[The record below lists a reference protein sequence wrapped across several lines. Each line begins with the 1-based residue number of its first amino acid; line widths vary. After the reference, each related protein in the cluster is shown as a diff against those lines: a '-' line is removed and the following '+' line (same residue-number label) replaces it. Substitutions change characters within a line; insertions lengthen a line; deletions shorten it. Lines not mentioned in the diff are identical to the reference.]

1 MRIAKIKWAM
11 PHCYALIF
19 FIIILVALLTWCI
32 PSGSFDY
39 HSVTLPGGETKTLV
53 IPGSYHLL
61 DKVSSEGDLRQGI
74 TAVLAAP
81 MEGIIKAADVVAFV
95 LIVGGAF
102 GIFYVLA
109 QLSGVWWRW
118 LNAWQVK
125 EFWLSLSQ

>member
-53 IPGSYHLL
+53 IPGSYRRTGRA
-61 DKVSSEGDLRQGI
+61 DGGDYQGRRR
-74 TAVLAAP
+74 
-81 MEGIIKAADVVAFV
+81 
-95 LIVGGAF
+95 
-102 GIFYVLA
+102 
-109 QLSGVWWRW
+109 SGVCAHCWWR
-118 LNAWQVK
+118 
-125 EFWLSLSQ
+125 FWHYFTYWRN

>member
-74 TAVLAAP
+74 AAVLAAP
-81 MEGIIKAADVVAFV
+81 MEGDYQ
-95 LIVGGAF
+95 GRRR
-102 GIFYVLA
+102 
-109 QLSGVWWRW
+109 SGVCAHCWWR
-118 LNAWQVK
+118 
-125 EFWLSLSQ
+125 FWHYFTYWRN

>member
-53 IPGSYHLL
+53 IPVVL
-61 DKVSSEGDLRQGI
+61 SSAGQSQQRGRFTSGYCRRTGRADGGDYQGRRR
-74 TAVLAAP
+74 
-81 MEGIIKAADVVAFV
+81 
-95 LIVGGAF
+95 
-102 GIFYVLA
+102 
-109 QLSGVWWRW
+109 SGVCAHCWWR
-118 LNAWQVK
+118 
-125 EFWLSLSQ
+125 FWHYFTYWRN

>member
-102 GIFYVLA
+102 GIILRT
-109 QLSGVWWRW
+109 GGTPGR
-118 LNAWQVK
+118 
-125 EFWLSLSQ
+125 

>member
-74 TAVLAAP
+74 AAVLAAP

-95 LIVGGAF
+95 LLAL
-102 GIFYVLA
+102 FYVLA

-125 EFWLSLSQ
+125 EFWLFLSQ

>member
-1 MRIAKIKWAM
+1 MRIAKITWAI

-61 DKVSSEGDLRQGI
+61 EKVSSEGDLRQGI
-74 TAVLAAP
+74 AAVLAAP

-95 LIVGGAF
+95 LA
-102 GIFYVLA
+102 L
-109 QLSGVWWRW
+109 LSGGWWRW
-118 LNAWQVK
+118 LNVWLVK
-125 EFWLSLSQ
+125 GFWLSLSQ